1 MITVHHLAQSRSLRI
16 LWLLEELG
24 VPYDVRRYER
34 DPETQLA
41 PAELTAIHPLGKAP
55 IVTDGD
61 TTVAESGAIIESEEM
76 AGIFR
81 AAVDDAL
88 KKKTWELFLNE
99 DDKLRWR
106 GYQDGREVIYVN
118 EPESTWFQ
126 RFVAGIIQL
135 LPVKSQL

>member
-1 MITVHHLAQSRSLRI
+1 MERWLAERWNCRI
-16 LWLLEELG
+16 NFE
-24 VPYDVRRYER
+24 
-34 DPETQLA
+34 
-41 PAELTAIHPLGKAP
+41 
-55 IVTDGD
+55 
-61 TTVAESGAIIESEEM
+61 
-76 AGIFR
+76 
-81 AAVDDAL
+81 VDDAL

>member
-1 MITVHHLAQSRSLRI
+1 MADSKITPWKI
-16 LWLLEELG
+16 LDSEAGPDL
-24 VPYDVRRYER
+24 
-34 DPETQLA
+34 
-41 PAELTAIHPLGKAP
+41 PLFSTRLDRVENPRNGMRMNA
-55 IVTDGD
+55 V
-61 TTVAESGAIIESEEM
+61 IIESEEM